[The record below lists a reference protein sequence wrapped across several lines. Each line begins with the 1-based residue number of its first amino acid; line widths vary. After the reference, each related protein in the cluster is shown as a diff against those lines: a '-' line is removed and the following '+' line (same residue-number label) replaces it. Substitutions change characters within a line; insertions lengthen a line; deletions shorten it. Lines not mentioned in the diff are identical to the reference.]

1 MLIEN
6 ETKLDME
13 STARGNCRESELSFR
28 MCEGEKIKL
37 TNGWQLNLAF
47 WLTRWCGR
55 IFFFFFFN
63 NSKWLMIKIGTYG
76 RLMLVFVTMFI
87 LINISLQWGKLSQWN
102 WPIGISA
109 KFKQ

>member
-1 MLIEN
+1 M
-6 ETKLDME
+6 M
-13 STARGNCRESELSFR
+13 
-28 MCEGEKIKL
+28 
-37 TNGWQLNLAF
+37 
-47 WLTRWCGR
+47 
-55 IFFFFFFN
+55 
-63 NSKWLMIKIGTYG
+63 KIGTYG